1 MFDMTA
7 LQWTNYYNATA
18 EPYLAPSAV
27 AVQYAAGSRY
37 PSTWSGNDLE
47 DLFLKPTSK
56 PSAQTQPSASAS
68 PQQEMPHRR
77 DHTKPV
83 AGGAIGDVAA
93 VALVG
98 LVLYLFVRRRA
109 KAKSRE
115 LEESKMPP
123 LYYGGQPDPMKV
135 YPKWGKGSLMSQTR
149 GKGSP
154 TRRIRGRL
162 TSCWA
167 L

>member
-1 MFDMTA
+1 M
-7 LQWTNYYNATA
+7 
-18 EPYLAPSAV
+18 
-27 AVQYAAGSRY
+27 
-37 PSTWSGNDLE
+37 
-47 DLFLKPTSK
+47 FLKPTSK
-56 PSAQTQPSASAS
+56 PSAQIQPSASAS

-98 LVLYLFVRRRA
+98 LVLYLFVRKRA

-123 LYYGGQPDPMKV
+123 SYYGGQPDPMEGIPEV
-135 YPKWGKGSLMSQTR
+135 GQGLPHESDSWQGLPHEADSGQVNELLGTMNLGY
-149 GKGSP
+149 
-154 TRRIRGRL
+154 
-162 TSCWA
+162 TSVHEM
-167 L
+167 